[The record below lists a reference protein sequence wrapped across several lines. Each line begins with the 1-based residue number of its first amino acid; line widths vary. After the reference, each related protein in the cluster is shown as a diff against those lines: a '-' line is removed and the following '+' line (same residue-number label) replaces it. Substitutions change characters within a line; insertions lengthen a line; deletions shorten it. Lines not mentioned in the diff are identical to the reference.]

1 MGGEAFA
8 TRNKLNL
15 RMDLAIGRKPDYRP
29 VGYMAHAEGRKSIK
43 QTQSNKVRVISRG
56 RGGDWQRD
64 WVCVCYKGIQHLEKF
79 RYAIA
84 ARAVALA
91 VKRSLSEH
99 NKKSKIKLQQQEL
112 MENGAR

>member
-1 MGGEAFA
+1 
-8 TRNKLNL
+8 
-15 RMDLAIGRKPDYRP
+15 MDLAIGRKPDYRP

-43 QTQSNKVRVISRG
+43 QIPSNKVRAISRGQG
-56 RGGDWQRD
+56 RGGDWQQD
-64 WVCVCYKGIQHLEKF
+64 WVCVCYKGIQHLGKF

-99 NKKSKIKLQQQEL
+99 NKKAKIKLQQQEL
-112 MENGAR
+112 MGNEAR

>member
-1 MGGEAFA
+1 
-8 TRNKLNL
+8 
-15 RMDLAIGRKPDYRP
+15 MDLAIGRKPDYRP

-56 RGGDWQRD
+56 RGGDWQQD

-84 ARAVALA
+84 TRAVTLA

-99 NKKSKIKLQQQEL
+99 NKKTENKVTATGIDG
-112 MENGAR
+112 NGAR

>member
-29 VGYMAHAEGRKSIK
+29 VGYMAHGEGRKRIK
-43 QTQSNKVRVISRG
+43 QTPSNKVRAISRGQG
-56 RGGDWQRD
+56 RGGDWQQD
-64 WVCVCYKGIQHLEKF
+64 WVCVCYKGIQYLGKL

-84 ARAVALA
+84 ARAAALA

-99 NKKSKIKLQQQEL
+99 NKKI
-112 MENGAR
+112 ENKVTATGIGGK